1 MMGSLTYNW
10 PLTKYN
16 QMRMVIT
23 ICLLEQVRF
32 FPNSLTG
39 AFTCYLTL
47 PIMSIF
53 TWNEMER
60 DFNTLFFRAEPT
72 EGFGRWVEKRRHGNE
87 LLITSSR
94 KRLCLCFISLV
105 CWFRSRKILSCFC
118 FRIWLGYGCFSFFFP
133 SFCCKR
139 SRCKVYFFPLM
150 LWRSL
155 ALPVYLFF
163 CLSAI
168 FKNAFCQY
176 GYSLL
181 VSLSQTW

>member
-39 AFTCYLTL
+39 AFTCYLTF
-47 PIMSIF
+47 PRMSIF

-87 LLITSSR
+87 LLIMSSR
-94 KRLCLCFISLV
+94 KRLCLCFLPYLLPMLSVKSPSMAFVEYYRVVGELP
-105 CWFRSRKILSCFC
+105 CLAYASR
-118 FRIWLGYGCFSFFFP
+118 
-133 SFCCKR
+133 
-139 SRCKVYFFPLM
+139 
-150 LWRSL
+150 
-155 ALPVYLFF
+155 PV
-163 CLSAI
+163 S
-168 FKNAFCQY
+168 
-176 GYSLL
+176 
-181 VSLSQTW
+181 SLSQGTISSIGLSEGISFC